1 MSKFHNQLALVS
13 VSVIALVAG
22 SIYYYERA
30 AHEAELAA
38 EAAAQAA
45 EEERLRAE
53 AEAALAEREA
63 EAAAM
68 AQADAVEADTG
79 AEVAEAPAATQD
91 DEAAQTVET
100 QEIAVADESSLHGHG
115 DAGTAP
121 IASIIAGAA
130 VAQSVDSPAID
141 ATGVTYGLGR
151 EALPEE
157 IAAWDIDVRP
167 DGQGLPEG
175 SGDVWTGEEVFIE
188 KCAACHGDFAEGLDR
203 WPVLAGGWDSLTHDR
218 PEKTIG
224 SYWPYLSTVFDYVHR
239 AMPYGDAQ
247 SLTADE
253 VYAITAY
260 LLYSNAV
267 VEDDFTLSH
276 ENFTEVRLPNED
288 GFFMDDREEGEIPQ
302 FTREPCMENCK
313 DEVQI
318 TMRAVILDVTP
329 DAEGTEGMDLEGGG
343 GASAPA
349 AGETVETA
357 SVAPATDEA
366 PASGAAP
373 VETDQVETAAAEPD
387 PALVAQGEAA
397 FRQCQACHQ
406 IGEGAANRV
415 GPHLNDVM
423 GRTAGSLD
431 GFRYSPVMA
440 EAGEGGLVWTSETLH
455 DFLANPRDYLRG
467 TKMSFAGFRD
477 ESDIAAV
484 TAYVSTFS
492 D

>member
-22 SIYYYERA
+22 SIYSYERA

-38 EAAAQAA
+38 EAAAEAA

-53 AEAALAEREA
+53 AEAALAQREA

-68 AQADAVEADTG
+68 AEAGTEADTET
-79 AEVAEAPAATQD
+79 EVAEAPAAPQAE
-91 DEAAQTVET
+91 EAGQTVET

-121 IASIIAGAA
+121 LASIVAGAA

-151 EALPEE
+151 AALPEE

-175 SGDVWTGEEVFIE
+175 SGDVWTGEEVFVE

-276 ENFTEVRLPNED
+276 ENFTEVSLPNED
-288 GFFMDDREEGEIPQ
+288 GFFMDDRDEGEIPE

-343 GASAPA
+343 GASVPA

-357 SVAPATDEA
+357 SVAPATEEA
-366 PASGAAP
+366 PAAETAP
-373 VETDQVETAAAEPD
+373 AETAAAEPD
-387 PALVAQGEAA
+387 PELVAQGEAA

-406 IGEGAANRV
+406 IGEGASHRV

-423 GRTAGSLD
+423 GRTVGTAD

-440 EAGEGGLVWTSETLH
+440 EAGEGGLVWNAQTLH
-455 DFLANPRDYLRG
+455 DFLADPRGYFRG